1 MTQRSSVIKSDLRR
15 RVILHDGTED
25 LVVYEGKLAEEFGVS
40 RTPIRQVLQ
49 ALETESLVEVRSG
62 VGTIA
67 PRLLPERI
75 VQDLTAFSAILS
87 ACAACP
93 QQSGFST
100 VAIELTTLHMHL
112 EAAGHLAPD
121 DLFFDAA
128 SRFVDSLG
136 ALVDD
141 KILKDALV
149 ACFWRYIRRR
159 VFEQRGDIPA
169 VIQELIKTVKDAE
182 YGAQKG
188 QPEQVFRMVAAN
200 VDVMIKLPSSGS

>member
-1 MTQRSSVIKSDLRR
+1 MPQRGSIIKSDLRR
-15 RVILHDGTED
+15 RVILHSGAED
-25 LVVYEGKLAEEFGVS
+25 LVFYEGKLAEEFGVS

-49 ALETESLVEVRSG
+49 ALASESLVEVRSG

-67 PRLLPERI
+67 PPLLPERH
-75 VQDLTAFSAILS
+75 VQDLTAFSAILT
-87 ACAACP
+87 ACSACP

-100 VAIELTTLHMHL
+100 VAIELATLRMHL
-112 EAAGHLAPD
+112 EAAGNLAPD

-128 SRFVDSLG
+128 NRFVDSLG

-141 KILKDALV
+141 KILKDTLV

-159 VFEQRGDIPA
+159 VVEQRGDIPA

-182 YGAQKG
+182 YGAQTG

-200 VDVMIKLPSSGS
+200 VDVMIKLPSGS